1 MCLRVSRES
10 RADFEAGNISGE
22 APVTALALLFLG
34 VILAPGV
41 RRGGLGPG
49 EESLS
54 FLAPLAS
61 PLRGPRAPGSLSL
74 PGLHKQ

>member
-34 VILAPGV
+34 VIVAPGV
-41 RRGGLGPG
+41 RRGGRWPG

-54 FLAPLAS
+54 FQAPLAS
-61 PLRGPRAPGSLSL
+61 PLRGPGAPGSLSL
-74 PGLHKQ
+74 LGLHKQ